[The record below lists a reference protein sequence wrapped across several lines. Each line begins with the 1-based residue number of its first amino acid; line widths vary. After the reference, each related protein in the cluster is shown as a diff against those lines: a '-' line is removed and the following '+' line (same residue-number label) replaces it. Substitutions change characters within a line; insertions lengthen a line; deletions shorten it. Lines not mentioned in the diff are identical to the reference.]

1 MTDRMSLTCPEC
13 NVGELL
19 DRGDGSL
26 VCLNCGERY
35 VSPPRLCPF
44 CEAENE
50 LDAKTCRKC
59 GRVLRKTCPRCNTVN
74 PVKAETCLSCGQA
87 FDTIGHIAAREE
99 LRQADRFS
107 LRAETVSGVK
117 AAELAQAQQRADEM
131 WAKEHQRQAALLA
144 QRRKQRQ
151 QELRLMYMAIGFL
164 VLAVVAIVVIAIATS
179 GG

>member
-13 NVGELL
+13 NIGELL
-19 DRGDGSL
+19 DMGDGSL
-26 VCLNCGERY
+26 ACLNCDARY
-35 VSPPRLCPF
+35 VSPQRLCPF

-50 LDAKTCRKC
+50 LDAKMCLKC
-59 GRVLRKTCPRCNTVN
+59 GRSLRTTCPRCSTIN
-74 PVKAETCLSCGQA
+74 PVKAETCMSCGQA

-117 AAELAQAQQRADEM
+117 AAELAQAQQRADQM
-131 WAKEHQRQAALLA
+131 WAQEHQRQATLLA
-144 QRRKQRQ
+144 QRQKQRQ
-151 QELRLMYMAIGFL
+151 QELRLMYVAIGFL
-164 VLAVVAIVVIAIATS
+164 VVAVAAIVLIALATS